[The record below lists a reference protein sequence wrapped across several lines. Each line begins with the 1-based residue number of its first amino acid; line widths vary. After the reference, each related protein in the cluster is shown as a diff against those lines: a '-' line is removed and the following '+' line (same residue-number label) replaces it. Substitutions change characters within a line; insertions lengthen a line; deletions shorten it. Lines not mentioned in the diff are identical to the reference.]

1 MTLLPLGT
9 VRQHGHHRVKM
20 RHRQGELILLC
31 CQHSENLLPADMIL
45 KDFAAVGNH
54 PGLRQAS
61 PDLANSYDHGG
72 TAPLWRGAELK
83 LFNGRAKRPPNYSRI

>member
-1 MTLLPLGT
+1 MSCQSGFLGGSSK
-9 VRQHGHHRVKM
+9 R
-20 RHRQGELILLC
+20 I
-31 CQHSENLLPADMIL
+31 
-45 KDFAAVGNH
+45 AVCDV
-54 PGLRQAS
+54 RQAS